1 MTHKAEQPSINLAH
15 RCHPT
20 QRVPTAGRES
30 PPGLDPLWNEE
41 VWASAKLW
49 AWIYIFMLWSA
60 FSASRIPNVIPAISS
75 RCGSRTESA
84 VRSWRTLGLGDIV
97 KDDSRWGRRLLG
109 YYCIFFC
116 VFQMCSFLYF
126 VQFICFF
133 WLFCWGFLLYSI
145 SKTSLFFGG
154 ILFCFIFSHFAAF
167 VCIDSTYFDS
177 VYKKMF
183 YIPIFS
189 S

>member
-1 MTHKAEQPSINLAH
+1 
-15 RCHPT
+15 
-20 QRVPTAGRES
+20 
-30 PPGLDPLWNEE
+30 
-41 VWASAKLW
+41 
-49 AWIYIFMLWSA
+49 MLWSA

-126 VQFICFF
+126 VQFLCFF
-133 WLFCWGFLLYSI
+133 WLFCWEFLLYSI
-145 SKTSLFFGG
+145 SDTPFLWRIF
-154 ILFCFIFSHFAAF
+154 ILFYFSHCASF